1 MMSTCRNHH
10 LFTPFIRDIDTDCST
25 PKRATLMTHTWK
37 NTQSDTQMH
46 SSHPLCPASGSCSM
60 KSGFFLLSLETFFQ
74 PVEGF
79 FWELAHIQEHSGF
92 TAVLQRLN
100 AAYGA
105 QVPLFHH

>member
-1 MMSTCRNHH
+1 
-10 LFTPFIRDIDTDCST
+10 
-25 PKRATLMTHTWK
+25 
-37 NTQSDTQMH
+37 
-46 SSHPLCPASGSCSM
+46 M